1 MKVQFHFTPKSSVS
15 VTNQQRSP
23 AAVFKVHPIIP
34 KAHQREPVALKV
46 RHSILFDWMSKR
58 FPEPSLVFSPYI
70 TDAPKPLFLCSLLF
84 FHYEVAKF
92 LTRKAMVWQN
102 CNDRWSFVV
111 GRAWGPSLGLGP
123 KKEASPI
130 FRQIAILAM
139 PSAHLNGDFFI
150 GASLTHLTYLTTLAW
165 KQNVKKKLDSGD

>member
-46 RHSILFDWMSKR
+46 RHSILFDWMSER

-70 TDAPKPLFLCSLLF
+70 TDAPKPLFLCFLLF

-102 CNDRWSFVV
+102 CNDRWIFVV
-111 GRAWGPSLGLGP
+111 GRAWAWTQKRGL
-123 KKEASPI
+123 AY